1 MKKLIVAFVILF
13 SSTAYACKT
22 YTVINPDGTI
32 KICVICDTIV
42 NCM

>member
-22 YTVINPDGTI
+22 YTVTNPDGTI
-32 KICVICDTIV
+32 KVCVICGSIV
-42 NCM
+42 DCI